1 MASASSASLWIG
13 MNACTARPSSEGSAG
28 ETSSPIPSTEGASA
42 TASEIASSSLAVSSS
57 SDVNTAMAGMESL
70 SLNSPSSFCTW
81 VASAD
86 SGR

>member
-1 MASASSASLWIG
+1 MK
-13 MNACTARPSSEGSAG
+13 ACTARPSSEGSAG
-28 ETSSPIPSTEGASA
+28 ETSSPTPSTFGASA
-42 TASEIASSSLAVSSS
+42 TAPEIASSSAAVSFSS
-57 SDVNTAMAGMESL
+57 EVNTAMAGIESL